1 MDSASLIREA
11 RLRAGLTQR
20 ELAERLGTT
29 QSSIARWEAGRARPS
44 AEALGAI
51 ARACGLELR
60 VSLVEPDPSDAPLL
74 EHTLN
79 LTPAE
84 RLDQLVRAAAFIRAG
99 RAALA
104 QRRG

>member
-1 MDSASLIREA
+1 
-11 RLRAGLTQR
+11 
-20 ELAERLGTT
+20 
-29 QSSIARWEAGRARPS
+29 
-44 AEALGAI
+44 
-51 ARACGLELR
+51 